1 MPANFSVAAVIPA
14 AGIGSRM
21 RTSMPKQYLRIL
33 DRTVLEHSLRAVASD
48 PRVQCIYVAVAEHD
62 KWFEQLQPELA
73 IPLIRVTGGNSRAAS
88 VLAGVTAA
96 VADGFQHVLV
106 HDAARPCLS
115 AGELAAVLD
124 AGLTESAGAIL
135 ALPVAD
141 TMKRGDAAQRI
152 SCSVARES
160 LWHALTPQVF
170 PARVLADGIRQ
181 LGTDNPAL
189 TDEASVFELL
199 GKQPLLVAGKR
210 TNIKITQPGD
220 EQIAAAFLS
229 LILQEQ
235 QCE

>member
-1 MPANFSVAAVIPA
+1 
-14 AGIGSRM
+14 
-21 RTSMPKQYLRIL
+21 MPKQYLQIL
-33 DRTVLEHSLRAVASD
+33 ERSVLEHSLQAVASD
-48 PRVQCIYVAVAEHD
+48 PRVQCIYVAVAEQD
-62 KWFEQLQPELA
+62 KWFEQLQPEL
-73 IPLIRVTGGNSRAAS
+73 PVELIQVTGGNSRAAS
-88 VLAGVTAA
+88 VLAGVSAA
-96 VADGFQHVLV
+96 IADGFGYVLV

-115 AGELAAVLD
+115 PGELTAVLD
-124 AGLTESAGAIL
+124 AGLGEPAGAIL
-135 ALPVAD
+135 ALPAAD
-141 TMKRGDAAQRI
+141 TMKRAGDGQRI
-152 SCSVARES
+152 SCSVSRES

-170 PARVLADGIRQ
+170 PAQALADGLRQ

-235 QCE
+235 